1 MIRLP
6 VLAAVAA
13 LALAACATPGFGP
26 EGTGLGEAPY
36 RVGEILIWI
45 RPAAEVDVLC
55 RVAGARV
62 PDGRRV
68 VGCYVPASRTIIA
81 IDDAWVL
88 MHELKHYFEGR
99 WHDEPSAP

>member
-1 MIRLP
+1 M
-6 VLAAVAA
+6 
-13 LALAACATPGFGP
+13 
-26 EGTGLGEAPY
+26 
-36 RVGEILIWI
+36 
-45 RPAAEVDVLC
+45 LC